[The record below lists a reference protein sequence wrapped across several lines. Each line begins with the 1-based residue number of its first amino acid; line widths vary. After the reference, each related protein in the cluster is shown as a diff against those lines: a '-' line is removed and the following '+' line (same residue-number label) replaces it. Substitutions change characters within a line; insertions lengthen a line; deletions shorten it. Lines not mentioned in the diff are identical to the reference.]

1 MFKATTVEGKRR
13 KIFIDMQ
20 INLSSCRNSDHISS
34 LSRATILQMFFWEV
48 DQNLQ
53 NSYFK
58 TFWMHAKQKPVEYSP
73 SGVLDP
79 LMLIVAKGHTYL
91 SKSTNLS

>member
-13 KIFIDMQ
+13 KFFIDMQ

-34 LSRATILQMFFWEV
+34 LSRATILQMFFWEL

-58 TFWMHAKQKPVEYSP
+58 TFWMHAKYSP